1 MLIYDPALD
10 PYHSAI
16 RILSIAMSS
25 AKRQIELSV
34 DAARI
39 ADYFLVYPYKMI
51 GFRFPAEHR
60 SIRAAVKETENHY
73 RQALGTRAAF
83 ERMRPIFFAALSGLV
98 AANLIDVAGL
108 KRGILGLTESDIPDD
123 LAAAVARFQERQ
135 TVVGRFVLSDL
146 LAMPPNGN
154 NGLKHRSSLIDHR
167 YDIA

>member
-16 RILSIAMSS
+16 RILAIAMSS
-25 AKRQIELSV
+25 AKRRIELSI

-39 ADYFLVYPYKMI
+39 ADYFLVYPYKLI
-51 GFRFPAEHR
+51 GFKFPAEFR
-60 SIRAAVKETENHY
+60 TMRAAVKETENPY
-73 RQALGTRAAF
+73 RHASGTRVAF

-108 KRGILGLTESDIPDD
+108 KRGILALAESDMPDD

-135 TVVGRFVLSDL
+135 TVVGKYVLSDL
-146 LAMPPNGN
+146 LAIPTNGD
-154 NGLKHRSSLIDHR
+154 NGLKHRSNLIEHR

>member
-16 RILSIAMSS
+16 RILAIAMSS
-25 AKRQIELSV
+25 AKLRIALSI

-39 ADYFLVYPYKMI
+39 ADYFLVYPYKMVV
-51 GFRFPAEHR
+51 FRFPAEFR
-60 SIRAAVKETENHY
+60 TMRAAVKETENPY
-73 RQALGTRAAF
+73 RHASGTRAAF

-98 AANLIDVAGL
+98 AADLIDAAGL
-108 KRGILGLTESDIPDD
+108 KHGILALTESDMPDD

-135 TVVGRFVLSDL
+135 TVVGKFVLSDL
-146 LAMPPNGN
+146 LAMPTNGD
-154 NGLKHRSSLIDHR
+154 NGLKHRSSLIEHR